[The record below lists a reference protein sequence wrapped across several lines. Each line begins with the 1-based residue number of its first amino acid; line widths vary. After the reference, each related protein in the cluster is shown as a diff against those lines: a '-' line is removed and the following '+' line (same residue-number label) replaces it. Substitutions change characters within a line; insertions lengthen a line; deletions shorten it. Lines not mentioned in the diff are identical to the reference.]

1 MPVYYRRHKFDDL
14 RNEIDG
20 MELSDEVRIR
30 LMLIR
35 LKTLQ
40 KHKEL
45 YYNSDT

>member
-1 MPVYYRRHKFDDL
+1 MPVYRRRHEFNDL
-14 RNEIDG
+14 RDQIDS
-20 MELSDEVRIR
+20 MELSDDIKFR